1 MKKILEFIKKWH
13 LPIIVV
19 LYVLFLI
26 RGCQLSNR
34 TNRIVKNT
42 TEFEHIEDS
51 LKNVIIE
58 KENTIRDL
66 NTQITNLQSKL
77 SIYVEQVNDLKTDK
91 NMLRKVNIDNAKTI
105 KNMTNENNQ

>member
-1 MKKILEFIKKWH
+1 M
-13 LPIIVV
+13 
-19 LYVLFLI
+19 
-26 RGCQLSNR
+26 
-34 TNRIVKNT
+34 KNT
-42 TEFEHIEDS
+42 EEFEHIEDS
-51 LKNVIIE
+51 LKNVILE

-77 SIYVEQVNDLKTDK
+77 SIYIEQVNDLKTDK